1 MFFVRTQPENKYILG
16 VNYLGN
22 FLATVLHET
31 QQSNACTELVN
42 GFFVMTN
49 VYSARWEYRPANWMT
64 LDNKCSTHRSFLADY
79 LFQLLTNLENFFLE
93 IHSAQN
99 TERLRKNKEARTQL
113 HMALKRFAP
122 HHGRLALS
130 RVHDILAAD
139 KQGWERYCAPTTQ
152 WPTTQWP
159 ATEWPN
165 NHTMTQLPHSAP
177 ITTEW
182 QSIQRTTTRHTQHS
196 QPTIFFYSKKVLEV
210 NTSVSLR

>member
-1 MFFVRTQPENKYILG
+1 MLIFWRNVLCSNSTWKQIILG

-31 QQSNACTELVN
+31 HQFNACTELVN

-64 LDNKCSTHRSFLADY
+64 LDNKCSTHRSFLANY

-152 WPTTQWP
+152 WPPTRWP
-159 ATEWPN
+159 A
-165 NHTMTQLPHSAP
+165 
-177 ITTEW
+177 TEW